1 MQDLGGLFAKG
12 TAVDGLYRVPF
23 DFSWKL
29 LGNFGIVR
37 IQMQLDNEFTAAVL
51 FDTHAAHAR
60 QPQQFCRVPALYFSN
75 FALTGHRVF
84 DASLALFHASV
95 TLRAFKTSPISL
107 AILWRAEP
115 ANFTP
120 PPFLSRPCHVS

>member
-60 QPQQFCRVPALYFSN
+60 QPQQFGRVPALYFSN

-84 DASLALFHASV
+84 YASVALFHASV
-95 TLRAFKTSPISL
+95 TLSAFKTSPLCFALLWL
-107 AILWRAEP
+107 AQP
-115 ANFTP
+115 
-120 PPFLSRPCHVS
+120 SS